1 MISLHF
7 KMHFNNYSR
16 VFKEQW
22 DAINSINQRLSN
34 LERSQQITFKLIRD
48 LSKILKPIIEQQ
60 EQLQSTEEEEDTENN
75 MRDIIYDE

>member
-1 MISLHF
+1 
-7 KMHFNNYSR
+7 MHFNNYSR